1 MRWMFLGGE
10 VREVMLLKR
19 GAEAEL
25 YLDTRYGRKVVVKK
39 RVRKGYRI
47 RELDEE
53 IRSYRTSHEA
63 VMMHKAKECGVP
75 TPVIFLVDLVDKS
88 IVMEYVGDVRL
99 KDVLDSLP
107 EEERRR
113 ILVEV
118 GRMIGAMHSNGLIHG
133 DLTTSNIIL
142 DEGRIYFID
151 FGLSEVSEELE
162 KRGVDLHL
170 MRRALESTHH
180 LRSDEYFREVLLG
193 YSEVVGEQETKRVLS
208 KIEEIAKRGR
218 YVSER

>member
-1 MRWMFLGGE
+1 
-10 VREVMLLKR
+10 
-19 GAEAEL
+19 
-25 YLDTRYGRKVVVKK
+25 
-39 RVRKGYRI
+39 
-47 RELDEE
+47 
-53 IRSYRTSHEA
+53 
-63 VMMHKAKECGVP
+63 
-75 TPVIFLVDLVDKS
+75 
-88 IVMEYVGDVRL
+88 
-99 KDVLDSLP
+99 P

-162 KRGVDLHL
+162 KRGVDLYL